1 MEQLKELMALKESDS
16 EIQYTSTREII
27 DLPVTKQSSQTL
39 KFINS
44 AASDDESRIFLN
56 GILLQD
62 NYMVATDGR
71 RMHVYIGGA
80 FVYTTF
86 GVAKTKIDKTSA
98 TCKFYDAEFPRFK
111 RVIPEMP
118 KNSEILTYYKCHGIL
133 NFMHKLSRKGYVFAD
148 EYIKDLIKYCTFWK
162 VYYTDNA
169 ETACIFESLDK
180 NLPVVYAVIMPMKVS

>member
-16 EIQYTSTREII
+16 EIQYTSISDIKELNI
-27 DLPVTKQSSQTL
+27 TKQSLQVL

-44 AASDDESRIFLN
+44 AASDDEARIFLQ
-56 GILLQD
+56 GILLQH

-71 RMHVYIGGA
+71 RMHIYIGED
-80 FVYTTF
+80 FEYTTF

-118 KNSEILTYYKCHGIL
+118 DNTEILTYYKCHGIL
-133 NFMHKLSRKGYVFAD
+133 NFIHKLSKKGFVFSD
-148 EYIKDLIKYCTFWK
+148 EYIKDLVKYCDSWR
-162 VYYTDNA
+162 VYYTDNS
-169 ETACIFESLDK
+169 ETACIFESLGK
-180 NLPVVYAVIMPMKVS
+180 NLPVVYAVIMPIKVS

>member
-16 EIQYTSTREII
+16 EIQYTSISDIKE
-27 DLPVTKQSSQTL
+27 LNLTKVSSQTL

-44 AASDDESRIFLN
+44 AASDDESRISLN

-86 GVAKTKIDKTSA
+86 GIAKTHVDKTSA

-111 RVIPEMP
+111 RVIPEVP
-118 KNSEILTYYKCHGIL
+118 NNTEILTYYKCHGIL
-133 NFMHKLSRKGYVFAD
+133 NFMYKLSRKGFVFCD
-148 EYIKDLIKYCTFWK
+148 DYIKDLVKYCISWK

-169 ETACIFESLDK
+169 ETACIFESLYK